1 MERKTRIYLLFGG
14 FFVLTIVFG
23 VTNYLLKMSEF
34 RRSTP
39 VYEYKAISSKE
50 LMDMMKQNKELIIV
64 DIRVSEY
71 YNDGHIKD
79 AVNLP
84 YTSMKA
90 MNKALKNDLSKDI
103 VLYSEDGER
112 SKKYC
117 EILATLGYSKL
128 KNLDGGIK
136 GWKESGGEVVKG
148 S

>member
-1 MERKTRIYLLFGG
+1 MERKKKIYLLYAGIF
-14 FFVLTIVFG
+14 ISIIAIAI
-23 VTNYLLKMSEF
+23 TNYLIKMAEM
-34 RRSTP
+34 RRSMP
-39 VYEYKAISSKE
+39 VYTYLSISPKE
-50 LMDMMKQNKELIIV
+50 LMDTMKQNKELTLV
-64 DIRVSEY
+64 DIRVREY
-71 YNDGHIKD
+71 YNEGRIKD

-117 EILATLGYSKL
+117 EILVTLGYSKL

-136 GWKESGGEVVKG
+136 GWKDAGGEIEK
-148 S
+148 

>member
-1 MERKTRIYLLFGG
+1 MERKTKIYLLFGG
-14 FFVLTIVFG
+14 FFILTIVFG
-23 VTNYLLKMSEF
+23 VTNYLLKMSEL

-39 VYEYKAISSKE
+39 VYEYKTISSKE

-71 YNDGHIKD
+71 YNEGHIKD
-79 AVNLP
+79 TVNLP

-128 KNLDGGIK
+128 KNLEHGIK
-136 GWKESGGEVVKG
+136 GWIESGGEVVKEP
-148 S
+148 

>member
-1 MERKTRIYLLFGG
+1 M
-14 FFVLTIVFG
+14 
-23 VTNYLLKMSEF
+23 
-34 RRSTP
+34 P
-39 VYEYKAISSKE
+39 VYTYLSISPKE
-50 LMDMMKQNKELIIV
+50 LMDTMKQNKELTLV
-64 DIRVSEY
+64 DIRVREY
-71 YNDGHIKD
+71 YNEGRIKD

-117 EILATLGYSKL
+117 EILVTLGYSKL

-136 GWKESGGEVVKG
+136 GWKDAGGEIEK
-148 S
+148 